1 MDNIT
6 ESMKKYLN
14 ANMILDEIMV
24 NLDIDY
30 DRLLS
35 MLNP

>member
-1 MDNIT
+1 
-6 ESMKKYLN
+6 MKKYLN
-14 ANMILDEIMV
+14 ANMIIDEIMV